1 MATDRLCSSNSY
13 CALAGALL
21 HFASLRLRSIWNSYM
36 RIPLNKT
43 LTARVFER
51 VPTVDRQYHIYDF
64 GVEHAAVGDDKPAID
79 SIAVG
84 GSFHS
89 ARRAY
94 SSWTSQCQEEAAPA
108 VKTPSTKVAKPAPVK
123 AQAPE
128 PEFSDDDEV
137 IDD

>member
-1 MATDRLCSSNSY
+1 
-13 CALAGALL
+13 
-21 HFASLRLRSIWNSYM
+21 M

-51 VPTVDRQYHIYDF
+51 VATVDTQYHVYDF
-64 GVEHAAVGDDKPAID
+64 GVEHSTGGID
-79 SIAVG
+79 SIAAG

-94 SSWTSQCQEEAAPA
+94 DSWTSKCQEEAAPA
-108 VKTPSTKVAKPAPVK
+108 VETPSTKVAKPAP
-123 AQAPE
+123 AQAKAPE
-128 PEFSDDDEV
+128 PEYSDDDEV

>member
-1 MATDRLCSSNSY
+1 
-13 CALAGALL
+13 
-21 HFASLRLRSIWNSYM
+21 M

-51 VPTVDRQYHIYDF
+51 VETVDPQYHVYDF
-64 GVEHAAVGDDKPAID
+64 GVEHSTGGID
-79 SIAVG
+79 SIAAG

-94 SSWTSQCQEEAAPA
+94 SSWTSKCQKEAAPA
-108 VKTPSTKVAKPAPVK
+108 VEAPSTKVTQPAPAK
-123 AQAPE
+123 AKAAE
-128 PEFSDDDEV
+128 PEFFDDDEV

>member
-1 MATDRLCSSNSY
+1 
-13 CALAGALL
+13 
-21 HFASLRLRSIWNSYM
+21 M

-51 VPTVDRQYHIYDF
+51 VKTVDPQYHVYDF
-64 GVEHAAVGDDKPAID
+64 GVEHPAVGDDKPAID

-94 SSWTSQCQEEAAPA
+94 SSWTSKCQEEAAPA
-108 VKTPSTKVAKPAPVK
+108 VEAPSTKVTQPAPAK
-123 AQAPE
+123 AKAAE
-128 PEFSDDDEV
+128 AEFSDDDEV